1 MRRSTLFLL
10 LLGLIAIAGSAG
22 ASPASAACTAGT
34 KTDAAKVQLWADK
47 GCLGNAVA
55 VGFTGDD
62 DRPDFRNFVGRT
74 GDVKNV
80 NNDRSSLAL
89 AAGWCAK
96 FFDPLNYGD
105 GDEGIFCAVG
115 RTDYFDFG
123 ALNDR
128 ASSMRVCPEN
138 NRGLCNRIPKDG
150 TTPPP
155 VDPCA
160 NGGCPPPDPCANGG
174 CPPPED
180 PCVAAGTCDGGD
192 PCVDGACDG
201 DPCAGGACEGGSDP
215 ALDEFGN
222 PADESA
228 AAASGPFGP
237 LDGLR
242 FDRPGRR
249 CRGSSTAGARAL
261 RTWLSDESRIPEKRQ
276 GFIYRCGKKPRRGK
290 TRDLHAEGRAVDFIP
305 TSEDSA
311 LNLVAL
317 LLANKYSLARRMGV
331 QEIIYD
337 GRVWS
342 AARPSKLLRRYRGPS
357 PHRKS
362 VHIGLNRRGA
372 ALRTSFWRGR

>member
-1 MRRSTLFLL
+1 MRRLTHSLL
-10 LLGLIAIAGSAG
+10 LLCGLIAVGVSVG
-22 ASPASAACTAGT
+22 ATPASAACTAGS
-34 KTDAAKVQLWADK
+34 KNDAAKVQLWADK
-47 GCLGNAVA
+47 GCLGGTVS

-62 DRPDFRNFVGRT
+62 DRPDFRSFLGRT

-80 NNDRSSLAL
+80 NNDRSSIAV
-89 AAGWCAK
+89 AGGWCAK

-128 ASSMRVCPEN
+128 ASSMRVCPED

-150 TTPPP
+150 TVPPPPPPPPP

-160 NGGCPPPDPCANGG
+160 NGACDPPPDPCANGACDPG
-174 CPPPED
+174 TD
-180 PCVAAGTCDGGD
+180 PCLEGLCDGGD
-192 PCVDGACDG
+192 PCLDGGCDG
-201 DPCAGGACEGGSDP
+201 GEGAGAP
-215 ALDEFGN
+215 L
-222 PADESA
+222 
-228 AAASGPFGP
+228 GP

-261 RTWLSDESRIPEKRQ
+261 RTWLADESGIPQKRR
-276 GFIYRCGKKPRRGK
+276 GLIYRCGKKPARGK
-290 TRDLHAEGRAVDFIP
+290 TRDLHAEGRAIDVVP
-305 TSEDSA
+305 TSEDAA
-311 LNLVAL
+311 LDLITL
-317 LLANKYSLARRMGV
+317 LLADDFSLARRMGV

-342 AARPSKLLRRYRGPS
+342 SARPTRQLRRYRGTA
-357 PHRKS
+357 PHRKL
-362 VHIGLNRRGA
+362 VHVGLNKRGA
-372 ALRTSFWRGR
+372 SMRTSFWADR